1 MLEKISDPSYT
12 TPDLSAEML
21 DLMQNTDF
29 EDRLPLPE
37 GTGVFHTGVSHNI
50 GYYGSTFADAGVVFP
65 RGAHDTKDAYY
76 MVVIASKTG

>member
-29 EDRLPLPE
+29 EDRLPLPKGRE
-37 GTGVFHTGVSHNI
+37 S
-50 GYYGSTFADAGVVFP
+50 STWESP
-65 RGAHDTKDAYY
+65 TK
-76 MVVIASKTG
+76 